1 MKTEIR
7 KYYGRNMS
15 LLKTIIARR
24 QLYYLVLPTLLYF
37 AIFHYGPMYGV
48 LIAFKNFK
56 PHLGIWDSPWV
67 GFVHFER
74 LFRSPQFWRLIQN
87 TLGLS
92 FMSLALNF
100 PVPIILALALNYVEN
115 KSYKKVVQTVTYA
128 PHFISTV
135 VVVSMLTVFL
145 SPRLGI
151 VNIFLEKL
159 GGEPISFMLEP
170 SWFKPLY
177 VMSGIWQNAG
187 WNTIIYLAAL
197 SAIDVSMHEAAIVDG
212 ASKLKRMWYIDLP
225 SLMPTAVLLLILNLG
240 RVMSIGFEKVYLM
253 QNALNV
259 SSSEI
264 IATYIYKVGL
274 KNAEYS
280 YSAAVGFFNAVIN
293 LVMLV
298 TVNRIAKKMGQA
310 SLW

>member
-1 MKTEIR
+1 
-7 KYYGRNMS
+7 
-15 LLKTIIARR
+15 
-24 QLYYLVLPTLLYF
+24 
-37 AIFHYGPMYGV
+37 MYGV

-56 PHLGIWDSPWV
+56 PHLGIWGSPWA

-92 FMSLALNF
+92 FLSLGMNF

-115 KSYKKVVQTVTYA
+115 KSYKKTVQTVTYA

-135 VVVSMLTVFL
+135 VVVSMMTVFL

-151 VNIFLEKL
+151 VNIFIEKL

-170 SWFKPLY
+170 AWFKPLY

-212 ASKLKRMWYIDLP
+212 ASKLKRMWHIDLP
-225 SLMPTAVLLLILNLG
+225 CLMPTAVLLLILNLG

-280 YSAAVGFFNAVIN
+280 YSAAVGFFNAVVN
-293 LVMLV
+293 LIMLV
-298 TVNRIAKKMGQA
+298 TVNRIAKKLGQA